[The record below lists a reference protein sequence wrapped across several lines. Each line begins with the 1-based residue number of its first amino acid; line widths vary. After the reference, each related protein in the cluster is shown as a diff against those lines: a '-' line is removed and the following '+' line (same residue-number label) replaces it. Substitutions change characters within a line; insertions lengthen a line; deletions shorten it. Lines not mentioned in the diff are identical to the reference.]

1 MCSLQ
6 VKQKRPDKISYQ
18 KGSINLKDTYW
29 STWRAPMKKSVLLNP
44 VEYQMLL
51 EVAKR
56 NHQKPE
62 VFLASPIEKAYAHT
76 K

>member
-1 MCSLQ
+1 MT
-6 VKQKRPDKISYQ
+6 KPI
-18 KGSINLKDTYW
+18 I
-29 STWRAPMKKSVLLNP
+29 LNS

-56 NHQKPE
+56 NRQKPSE
-62 VFLASPIEKAYAHT
+62 ALSSLIEKAYDSR

>member
-1 MCSLQ
+1 
-6 VKQKRPDKISYQ
+6 
-18 KGSINLKDTYW
+18 
-29 STWRAPMKKSVLLNP
+29 MKKSVLLNP

-56 NHQKPE
+56 NRQKPE
-62 VFLASPIEKAYAHT
+62 AFLAFLIEKAYAYT

>member
-1 MCSLQ
+1 
-6 VKQKRPDKISYQ
+6 
-18 KGSINLKDTYW
+18 
-29 STWRAPMKKSVLLNP
+29 MKKSVLLNP

-62 VFLASPIEKAYAHT
+62 AFLASLIEKAYAHT

>member
-1 MCSLQ
+1 MA
-6 VKQKRPDKISYQ
+6 K
-18 KGSINLKDTYW
+18 
-29 STWRAPMKKSVLLNP
+29 AVLLNP

-56 NHQKPE
+56 YRQKPE
-62 VFLASPIEKAYAHT
+62 AFLVSLIQKAYET

>member
-1 MCSLQ
+1 
-6 VKQKRPDKISYQ
+6 
-18 KGSINLKDTYW
+18 
-29 STWRAPMKKSVLLNP
+29 MKKSVLLNP

-56 NHQKPE
+56 NRQKPE
-62 VFLASPIEKAYAHT
+62 AFLASIMEKAYAQT

>member
-1 MCSLQ
+1 
-6 VKQKRPDKISYQ
+6 
-18 KGSINLKDTYW
+18 
-29 STWRAPMKKSVLLNP
+29 MKKSVLLNP

-62 VFLASPIEKAYAHT
+62 VYLVSLIHKVYAQI

>member
-1 MCSLQ
+1 
-6 VKQKRPDKISYQ
+6 
-18 KGSINLKDTYW
+18 
-29 STWRAPMKKSVLLNP
+29 MKKSVLLNP

-56 NHQKPE
+56 NHQKAE
-62 VFLASPIEKAYAHT
+62 VYLASLIHKVYETT